1 MQEYQK
7 NEDSIHGANA
17 YTNGGRNMRSVWS
30 INLKPHPFAH
40 FAVYPEEL
48 IKIPILAGSPKG
60 GIVLDIFAGSGTTAI
75 VSRELKRDFI
85 GFDINSEY
93 VKIAEERIKEASR
106 QVSL

>member
-1 MQEYQK
+1 MINKYPHFKPPQDLGK
-7 NEDSIHGANA
+7 KLD
-17 YTNGGRNMRSVWS
+17 TMR
-30 INLKPHPFAH
+30 
-40 FAVYPEEL
+40 
-48 IKIPILAGSPKG
+48 
-60 GIVLDIFAGSGTTAI
+60 SGTTAI